1 MRRPPPPPRA
11 RSLPALFIRVLGTPR
26 QAYLQHFAQGHS
38 AARNRTRE
46 MWRGGGE
53 VGMYA
58 TSALLFFLSGVVRYP
73 YLSLANQ
80 LTFLFSSSLLPHPLT
95 LAGHHEYPESLAH
108 ITGASC
114 ISLKVS
120 GGPSS
125 AGLPAA
131 LVALLSLPALPQNTP
146 GEEKQTERF
155 GQKTGPK
162 NHP

>member
-1 MRRPPPPPRA
+1 
-11 RSLPALFIRVLGTPR
+11 
-26 QAYLQHFAQGHS
+26 
-38 AARNRTRE
+38 
-46 MWRGGGE
+46 
-53 VGMYA
+53 MYA

-146 GEEKQTERF
+146 EEK
-155 GQKTGPK
+155 K
-162 NHP
+162 NKPRGLDKKPGRKIIHNRSEKHGKGVWGWRYFEKKSLVF